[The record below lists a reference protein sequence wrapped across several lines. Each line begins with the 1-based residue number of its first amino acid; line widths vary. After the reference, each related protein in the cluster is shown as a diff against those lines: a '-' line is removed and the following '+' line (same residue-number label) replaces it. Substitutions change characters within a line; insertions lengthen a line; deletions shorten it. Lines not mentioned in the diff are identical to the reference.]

1 VAARD
6 RPLGYFFFATFV
18 LFLPVMVVGVFGDI
32 FVVLLGEGELSEP
45 LEEPE
50 TIKMSALL

>member
-1 VAARD
+1 MTGLLAIFFLL
-6 RPLGYFFFATFV
+6 PLCY
-18 LFLPVMVVGVFGDI
+18 FLPVMVVGVFGDI